1 MSNMQNLMGI
11 GLDYAP
17 TTILDQY
24 ANRTHRWFAADNEER
39 YKENLQKSEIA
50 RHIETFN
57 VSYKLN
63 SNGFRT
69 KEIVE
74 DTSSVVALGCSHTF
88 GLGLPEKDTYIAQL
102 AGMLDTSYY
111 NLGVPGGSNDTA
123 FRVASYWL
131 PIIKPKY
138 VVMLTPQMAR
148 FEMLEKKGG
157 HQSFIPNE
165 NITGVHRDIIRFFIT
180 NDENL
185 VLNRQ
190 KNLLG
195 IENITKRYNGKFY
208 SYPEEIINKQ
218 EENDLAR
225 DLQHSGPK
233 QNLVVAK
240 LMYEDIKW

>member
-1 MSNMQNLMGI
+1 MRMQELIEI

-17 TTILDQY
+17 TTILNQHS
-24 ANRTHRWFAADNEER
+24 NKTHRWLAGDNEQR

-50 RHIETFN
+50 GYIETFN
-57 VSYKLN
+57 ISYKLN

-69 KEIVE
+69 SEIVE

-88 GLGLPEKDTYIAQL
+88 GLGLPEQDTYIAQL

-123 FRVASYWL
+123 FRVAGYWL
-131 PIIKPKY
+131 PIIKPRY
-138 VVMLTPQMAR
+138 VVMLTPQMTR

-157 HQSFIPNE
+157 HQSFVPNE

-190 KNLLG
+190 KNLLA

>member
-1 MSNMQNLMGI
+1 MRMQDLMQI
-11 GLDYAP
+11 GLNYAP
-17 TTILDQY
+17 TTILNQHS
-24 ANRTHRWFAADNEER
+24 NKTHRWLAGDNEQR

-50 RHIETFN
+50 GHIKTFN

-88 GLGLPEKDTYIAQL
+88 GLGLPEQDTYIAQL
-102 AGMLDTSYY
+102 GKRLGINYY

-138 VVMLTPQMAR
+138 VVMLTPHMAR

-157 HQSFIPNE
+157 HRSFVPNE

-185 VLNRQ
+185 VLNRH

-195 IENITKRYNGKFY
+195 IENIVEHYNGKFY
-208 SYPEEIINKQ
+208 SYPEDIMTKQ
-218 EENDLAR
+218 EETDLAR
-225 DLQHSGPK
+225 DWQHTGPK
-233 QNLVVAK
+233 QNLVVAQ